1 MMQGGDDDIDN
12 FMSRALSAIEM
23 MALGH
28 VHVPDDVAEQPPARI
43 GANLHRDGASCYRRR
58 LLPDD
63 GLAEVVEDVLS
74 RVRTR
79 RQEIEAAGVGSA

>member
-1 MMQGGDDDIDN
+1 MFTFRMTWRSNRSHG
-12 FMSRALSAIEM
+12 
-23 MALGH
+23 LGLTC
-28 VHVPDDVAEQPPARI
+28 I
-43 GANLHRDGASCYRRR
+43 GDGASCYRRR

-79 RQEIEAAGVGSA
+79 RREIEAAGVGSA